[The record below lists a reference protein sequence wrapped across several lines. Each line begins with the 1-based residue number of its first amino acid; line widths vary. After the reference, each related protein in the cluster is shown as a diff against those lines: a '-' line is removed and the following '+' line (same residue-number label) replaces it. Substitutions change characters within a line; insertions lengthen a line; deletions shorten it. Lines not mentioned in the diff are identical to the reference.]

1 VILGHVSIYNAP
13 IKFGGFVRKSLMD
26 VISPV
31 NSMSRTRSDWRREQA
46 SSQFK
51 TGSAKPASAVKTSTK
66 FVKHLPVSAEFY
78 DMAECID
85 RLRFVAS
92 TDLHL

>member
-1 VILGHVSIYNAP
+1 MY
-13 IKFGGFVRKSLMD
+13 
-26 VISPV
+26 
-31 NSMSRTRSDWRREQA
+31 A